1 MKLPPLSHRIYK
13 TPLHHKIKLAMPIGN
28 RHNDT
33 LKQIQ
38 LRHFYQTGQKA
49 RIRKQ
54 GIDSIFLGPGLT
66 AQMDRTI
73 AEATVCRVQR
83 LNPFW
88 RGWASVLN
96 CYCNNVRM
104 RRKQGQTQ
112 NRCKRCT
119 TLKRLVGRERFERS
133 TIALKVRCST
143 N

>member
-1 MKLPPLSHRIYK
+1 
-13 TPLHHKIKLAMPIGN
+13 MPIGN

-73 AEATVCRVQR
+73 AEATGMSSSTSKPILEGLGKR
-83 LNPFW
+83 
-88 RGWASVLN
+88 
-96 CYCNNVRM
+96 
-104 RRKQGQTQ
+104 TQ
-112 NRCKRCT
+112 
-119 TLKRLVGRERFERS
+119 LL
-133 TIALKVRCST
+133 LQ
-143 N
+143 